1 MQAFLLG
8 ISNGAVCI
16 AYCAPVLLPYL
27 LGEGAGIR
35 SNAYL
40 VARFLAGRLLGYL
53 LFGVLA
59 WAVGRIV
66 LPESLLWREA
76 VIGGADMVLAA
87 LLVLYGFFHVGGG
100 CAAERAER
108 RLGKFG
114 ERWPALMPA
123 ALGLF
128 TGLNFCP
135 PFLLAFGNA
144 AAEANLLKTLMFFFL
159 FFLGTSVFFVPFP
172 LVGAAR
178 RAKVLATVG
187 KMAAGIMGV
196 YYFYTGLMLAI
207 GVIVRA

>member
-1 MQAFLLG
+1 VQAFLLG

-27 LGEGAGIR
+27 LGEGTGIR
-35 SNAYL
+35 SNASL
-40 VARFLAGRLLGYL
+40 VGRFLAGRLLGYL

-59 WAVGRIV
+59 WAVGRTM
-66 LPESLLWREA
+66 LPDGAWREA
-76 VIGGADMVLAA
+76 VIGGADMALAV

-100 CAAERAER
+100 CAVEKAEK
-108 RLGKFG
+108 RLKMFG
-114 ERWPALMPA
+114 DKWPALMPA

-144 AAEANLLKTLMFFFL
+144 AAEANLLNTLTFFFL

-178 RAKVLATVG
+178 RANVLATVG